1 MYLNCPR
8 QNACFGGDYNIF
20 CDHVR
25 DIFRMLKKCNIR
37 AIIIFDGGLDLG
49 DRKQKTR
56 LLRAKQKIIA
66 SIKVKPSN
74 QHRYL
79 TIFLLVTNTNSLKL
93 FCCARMSVLPLLLKI
108 AFLTV
113 LKEFNIEV
121 IQCQYEADGDLAS
134 LARGLKCPVVSNDS
148 DFYVMD
154 VLVIP
159 LALMELNSAVKCD
172 DGFAIQCKLFD
183 MTNFLKL

>member
-1 MYLNCPR
+1 MNLKLSLGSNLLHFLYLNCPR
-8 QNACFGGDYNIF
+8 QNASFGGDYNIF

-79 TIFLLVTNTNSLKL
+79 TIFLLTNTKSPINTHRDQS
-93 FCCARMSVLPLLLKI
+93 F
-108 AFLTV
+108 FLGIKHSC
-113 LKEFNIEV
+113 LYKEHGH
-121 IQCQYEADGDLAS
+121 CTACLTA
-134 LARGLKCPVVSNDS
+134 K
-148 DFYVMD
+148 
-154 VLVIP
+154 
-159 LALMELNSAVKCD
+159 
-172 DGFAIQCKLFD
+172 
-183 MTNFLKL
+183 